1 MESLQGK
8 QRLKMHMREVESS
21 KKQKLYY
28 LELCLINIKTF
39 HDTEKKEIKGSF
51 EIPDDFWLVKL

>member
-1 MESLQGK
+1 
-8 QRLKMHMREVESS
+8 MREVESS